1 MDSPRMTHADLL
13 MLKRWNTPTV
23 YNGWEQITRRNAAA
37 ECFNREETRDFM
49 PQLGP
54 MVGYAVTGTIRAM
67 HPPREDAATLR
78 ATRLDWYRY
87 VDAAPRPGVVVIQDL
102 DQPPGFG
109 AFWGEVHTAVHKG
122 LGALGVVTDGS
133 VRDLDVC
140 APGFQMLAGCV
151 GPSHAWVRI
160 EQFGLPVTVH
170 GMTVHPGDLLHA
182 DRHGAVVI
190 PHAVARRVRA
200 TADLLAR
207 REAVILEAARAPG
220 FNADVLARAIG
231 EADDIH

>member
-1 MDSPRMTHADLL
+1 MDDPLTDAELDELASLD
-13 MLKRWNTPTV
+13 TPTV
-23 YNGWEQITRRNAAA
+23 CNALEVLAPERRGHGFSTRPFVCVYPEAR
-37 ECFNREETRDFM
+37 
-49 PQLGP
+49 P

-109 AFWGEVHTAVHKG
+109 AFWGEVHTTVHKG

-160 EQFGLPVTVH
+160 ERFGLPVTVH

-231 EADDIH
+231 EADEIH